1 MNAADSNNFPEV
13 VDWLKRNLT
22 QDGFFWIEDARTEI
36 AGAYLWTLHRE
47 GESWRVHVEVTPGA
61 VGSAELHD
69 RLDEADHWVSRLR
82 RGEIGG
88 ITILSTGVELRADP
102 GS

>member
-1 MNAADSNNFPEV
+1 MNAADSPRFPEV
-13 VDWLKRNLT
+13 ADWVARNLT
-22 QDGFFWIEDARTEI
+22 QDGFFWVEDARTEI

-47 GESWRVHVEVTPGA
+47 GESWRVHVEVTLGA
-61 VGSAELHD
+61 VGVADL
-69 RLDEADHWVSRLR
+69 RGLLKEADHWVPRLR

-88 ITILSTGVELRADP
+88 ITIVSTGVELRADP